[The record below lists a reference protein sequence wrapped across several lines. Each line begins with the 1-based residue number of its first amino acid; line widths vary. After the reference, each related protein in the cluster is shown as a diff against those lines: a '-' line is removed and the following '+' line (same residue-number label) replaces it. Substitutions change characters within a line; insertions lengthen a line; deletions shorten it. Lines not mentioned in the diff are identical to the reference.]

1 MVAKPGVRLET
12 NRSQWCI
19 GSLRTILLKK
29 GKPGGNT
36 ADAEDNGGVG
46 GNLYRGSR
54 TTDTSVVDTADGE
67 DTYTRAEED
76 GSLSME

>member
-1 MVAKPGVRLET
+1 MEAKPGARLQT

-19 GSLRTILLKK
+19 GTLRTILLKK
-29 GKPGGNT
+29 GKPSSNA
-36 ADAEDNGGVG
+36 ADAEDNGGVDD
-46 GNLYRGSR
+46 NLYGGSP
-54 TTDTSVVDTADGE
+54 TTDTSVVNAVDGE